1 MRDTFSLSTA
11 CLLVRTDLF
20 RAIGGFDAEVAG
32 HGDELDLCWRAHA
45 SGARVAGRAGGPRPL
60 AAAATARVDERTR
73 ERNRLRTV
81 LASVQRLAPR
91 AGAPAVRRSSP

>member
-45 SGARVAGRAGGPRPL
+45 SGARVLVVPAARARWRGGDGP
-60 AAAATARVDERTR
+60 VDERT
-73 ERNRLRTV
+73 
-81 LASVQRLAPR
+81 A
-91 AGAPAVRRSSP
+91 